1 MTRHPARSE
10 TQIQKAVIE
19 HLGWRAVPNSFAFH
33 VANGGWRT
41 AVEGAILKGMGVV
54 PGVPDIIIIN
64 NGRAFALELKTNTG
78 RLTDIQRQT
87 IETMQRAGAT
97 VAVAYG
103 IDEAI
108 TQLENWQL
116 LRRDRNSVHMK
127 TGTSVAAT
135 LDTRP
140 FDLAVNHQTEEQ
152 EKCKTK

>member
-1 MTRHPARSE
+1 VTQRPARSE
-10 TQIQKAVIE
+10 AQIQRAVIE
-19 HLGWRAVPNSFAFH
+19 HLAWRAAPNSFAFH
-33 VANGGWRT
+33 PANGGWRT

-64 NGRAFALELKTNTG
+64 NGRAFALELKTSTG

-103 IDEAI
+103 VDEAI

-116 LRRDRNSVHMK
+116 LRRDRNSAHMK
-127 TGTSVAAT
+127 TGTSATAT
-135 LDTRP
+135 LDP
-140 FDLAVNHQTEEQ
+140 AQIVLAVNHQTKEL
-152 EKCKTK
+152 EKCKAK